1 MGGGPLGAASV
12 LLELEFDDESAGGA
26 GVEAV
31 VGAPVVLEV
40 DPDPVDPLDGCA
52 LGGCAV

>member
-1 MGGGPLGAASV
+1 MGGGPLGASSV

-40 DPDPVDPLDGCA
+40 DPLDGCA